1 MNVSKPVLSH
11 DANGLTDLK
20 REAVKDPTAALR
32 PVAKQFESVFMQM
45 MIKSMRSATEDGG
58 LFSDEGGKMARDLFD
73 NQMAVNLSEKGGIGI
88 ADALVKQLAPSAESQ
103 SLQLSLRADGNRT
116 AERGSS
122 TNQ

>member
-1 MNVSKPVLSH
+1 MNISKPVLSH

-32 PVAKQFESVFMQM
+32 PVARQFESVFMQM

-103 SLQLSLRADGNRT
+103 SLQLSLRA
-116 AERGSS
+116 GSDQTPDRS
-122 TNQ
+122 RRANQ